1 MFHPE
6 GRQRFVSGSA
16 RALLA
21 AALAISVAAPATAAV
36 NIFLKVDTIPGEAND
51 ADHTDWVEILEFSH
65 AIANEKIQGS
75 GSPQGQAIC
84 GPLIATKTVDKATP
98 KLYEACTKGTHLP
111 TATLEL
117 LRADTGQ
124 KAYFQLVMKDVL
136 ITSVNPSAARGD
148 QFPTETIRMTYGA
161 VSVSYRPQRADGTLE
176 DTPIQ
181 TAFDCP
187 PGAR

>member
-1 MFHPE
+1 M
-6 GRQRFVSGSA
+6 
-16 RALLA
+16 LLA
-21 AALAISVAAPATAAV
+21 AALAIGVAAPATAAV

-51 ADHTDWVEILEFSH
+51 SDHKDWVEIADFSH
-65 AIANEKIQGS
+65 AIANEKTQGS
-75 GSPQGQAIC
+75 AGPQGQAVC

-111 TATLEL
+111 SATLEL
-117 LRADTGQ
+117 VRAGTGQ
-124 KAYFQLVMKDVL
+124 KAYFQFVMKEVF
-136 ITSVNPSAARGD
+136 ITKVNPSASRGD
-148 QFPTETIRMTYGA
+148 DVPSEEIRFVYG
-161 VSVSYRPQRADGTLE
+161 SMKVSYRPQRDDGSLE